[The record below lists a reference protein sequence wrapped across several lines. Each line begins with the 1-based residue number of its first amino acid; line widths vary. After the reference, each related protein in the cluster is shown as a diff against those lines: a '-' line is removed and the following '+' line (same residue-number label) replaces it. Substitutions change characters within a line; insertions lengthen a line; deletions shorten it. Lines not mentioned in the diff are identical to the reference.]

1 MIAQS
6 FMGLSHEWPYIEEM
20 SDIPQYVDIIKLLQ
34 SYGSGPLSLRI
45 GGGSTDMQKT
55 VPGPAVWDALSKLHK
70 ATGMT
75 YILGLNFYNQ
85 DVTLAKGQMDAA
97 KKGLP
102 EGSIQSFEIGNEVR
116 ACWLPAYLPAIAT
129 GTRKPAAG
137 IAGGVCQ
144 AGKAVCWS

>member
-1 MIAQS
+1 
-6 FMGLSHEWPYIEEM
+6 MGFSHEWPYVEEM
-20 SDIPQYVDIIKLLQ
+20 NDIPQYVDVIKLLQ

-75 YILGLNFYNQ
+75 FILGLNFFDQ
-85 DVTLAKGQMDAA
+85 DVNLAKGQMDAA

-102 EGSIQSFEIGNEVR
+102 VGSIQSFEIGNEVR
-116 ACWLPAYLPAIAT
+116 LITLD
-129 GTRKPAAG
+129 
-137 IAGGVCQ
+137 
-144 AGKAVCWS
+144 